1 MWRYKISVFCVFVKN
16 TEIAKKG
23 CGTMW
28 HYVALS
34 NGCFFSEFIFFEKNL
49 KLQKKAVALCG
60 TMWHYVALSN
70 GCFFSEFIFFEKNL
84 KLQKNGCGT
93 MWHYVAL

>member
-1 MWRYKISVFCVFVKN
+1 M
-16 TEIAKKG
+16 AL

-60 TMWHYVALSN
+60 TMWRYQMGVFLVN
-70 GCFFSEFIFFEKNL
+70 LDFFEK
-84 KLQKNGCGT
+84 T
-93 MWHYVAL
+93 